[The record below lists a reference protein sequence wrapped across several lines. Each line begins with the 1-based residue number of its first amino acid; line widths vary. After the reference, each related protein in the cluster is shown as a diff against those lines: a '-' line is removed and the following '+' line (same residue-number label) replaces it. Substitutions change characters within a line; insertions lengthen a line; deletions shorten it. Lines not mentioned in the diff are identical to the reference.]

1 MENKYQFFL
10 QDIFTHIK
18 DKSDQS
24 KNLKKKDE
32 FDLGYNMAMY
42 EVMSLIHQQ
51 AEVSSIYLKNLILEN
66 IEPERYFLIRI
77 NSQ

>member
-24 KNLKKKDE
+24 KNLKK
-32 FDLGYNMAMY
+32 
-42 EVMSLIHQQ
+42 
-51 AEVSSIYLKNLILEN
+51 
-66 IEPERYFLIRI
+66 R
-77 NSQ
+77 